1 LSSGFVFS
9 VLCDGSG
16 QAATDN
22 AAMDN
27 KEMSEPSVTVT
38 PCRGSGFTFDVIVH
52 DLRGESRHRVTIDAA
67 EAQRWATLGAE
78 PSRCVEAVM
87 RFLLDREPKESILSA
102 FDTNVVRRY
111 FPGFDDAFPS
121 YLARLGGEPEHRT

>member
-1 LSSGFVFS
+1 M
-9 VLCDGSG
+9 
-16 QAATDN
+16 DN

-38 PCRGSGFTFDVIVH
+38 PCRGRGFTFDVIVH
-52 DLRGESRHRVTIDAA
+52 DLRGESRHRVTIETNEA
-67 EAQRWATLGAE
+67 ERWAKLGAE

-102 FDTNVVRRY
+102 FDMRIVRRY
-111 FPGFDDAFPS
+111 FPEFDDAFPS
-121 YLARLGGEPEHRT
+121 YLARLGGEPGHRT